1 MIKCLM
7 DNLDGQSLL
16 CISNNCWK
24 KSSIVHDLYC
34 PYLNSIDEDVIKK
47 KKIYIKIDRSTI
59 IRRITYESRK
69 IKINRLYHYT
79 YAMTYVYGTKMITE
93 RQWIPIH
100 FCFFCSLFA
109 YRDRDITRHA
119 CYVCSA
125 TLRGSRVKLKTGRD
139 ANWLIIVII

>member
-69 IKINRLYHYT
+69 IKINRLYHYSDKNDYRKT
-79 YAMTYVYGTKMITE
+79 MNPYTLLFLLFTVRVSWSWYNETRVLRVLGDLAWISSETQDREGCKLINYCNYLE
-93 RQWIPIH
+93 R
-100 FCFFCSLFA
+100 
-109 YRDRDITRHA
+109 
-119 CYVCSA
+119 V
-125 TLRGSRVKLKTGRD
+125 
-139 ANWLIIVII
+139 

>member
-34 PYLNSIDEDVIKK
+34 PYLNSIEDMIKK
-47 KKIYIKIDRSTI
+47 NIKIDRSTI

-93 RQWIPIH
+93 RQWIPTL
-100 FCFFCSLFA
+100 LFLLFTVRVSWSWYNETRVLRVLGDLA
-109 YRDRDITRHA
+109 WISSETQDREGCKLINY
-119 CYVCSA
+119 CNY
-125 TLRGSRVKLKTGRD
+125 LERV
-139 ANWLIIVII
+139 